1 MKYAFIEANRKNF
14 NLSVMARVFNV
25 TTSAYLAWK
34 RRGSSQRQ
42 REEAVLREQIKVI
55 HYNSKRTYGAPRV
68 KHELLETHGKRIS
81 RARTNRLMR
90 EAGCQTKYKR
100 KFVLTTKST
109 RGQHIAEN
117 RLNREFQASKPD
129 QKWVTDITFLPTS
142 EGWLYLAVVLLARK
156 TAPDGLLALD
166 LFSRKVIGWAF
177 AVTLETK
184 LVLDALEMAKR
195 NRNPRLG
202 SGLLHHSDRGSQY
215 ASLEYRQVLAALK
228 ADCSMSRK
236 GNCWDNAVMESFFST
251 LKLEL
256 DLDKVIGDRDFTR
269 TTVFGWI
276 EGWYNRVRRHSSLG
290 YLSPVDFEERFLN

>member
-1 MKYAFIEANRKNF
+1 VKYAFIEANRKNF
-14 NLSVMARVFNV
+14 NLSVMVRVFNV

-42 REEAVLREQIKVI
+42 REEAVLREQIKLI
-55 HYNSKRTYGAPRV
+55 HQNSKRTYGAPRV

-109 RGQHIAEN
+109 RGQSIAEN
-117 RLNREFQASKPD
+117 RLNRAFQASNPN

-142 EGWLYLAVVLLARK
+142 QGWLYLAVVL
-156 TAPDGLLALD
+156 D
-166 LFSRKVIGWAF
+166 LFSRKIIGWAL

-195 NRNPRLG
+195 NRKPVPG
-202 SGLLHHSDRGSQY
+202 SGLLHHSDRGSQGGFKR
-215 ASLEYRQVLAALK
+215 SSQHLNEG
-228 ADCSMSRK
+228 DC
-236 GNCWDNAVMESFFST
+236 DDDT
-251 LKLEL
+251 Q
-256 DLDKVIGDRDFTR
+256 
-269 TTVFGWI
+269 TTVTSGRSRFPK
-276 EGWYNRVRRHSSLG
+276 R
-290 YLSPVDFEERFLN
+290 LSW